1 MRERI
6 AIGSSWISCP
16 PTSAFPAVGERIV
29 ARIRMVVVLPAPFG
43 PRKPNASPRA
53 ISRSTPRRASKGLRK
68 AAYRFFSPCTRMAAS
83 AKSSLATRSRRPA
96 PEKTRI
102 RAKSFPSRVD
112 VGTPLCQI
120 PMGKRM
126 VVRRARTHISERRIR
141 ASVLRVLAS
150 NKLCSIATVARENRA
165 HINTAFF
172 AYSPN
177 FELYFLSDPQSL
189 HCRNLVSNPSM
200 AMTIFNSSQNWDA
213 PGRGIQL
220 FGRGHRTQGRQAVR
234 AENAYGSRFPAFRR
248 WLEGTHPA
256 ERRQAAL
263 LRSYALF
270 RFLPTRVKIL
280 DEAEFG
286 SAVFII
292 AAVRRHAEVA
302 GGRSRAELSWQ

>member
-1 MRERI
+1 MEGSRFGLPLEREGGRREPRHPQLLRVVRI
-6 AIGSSWISCP
+6 C
-16 PTSAFPAVGERIV
+16 TL
-29 ARIRMVVVLPAPFG
+29 AR
-43 PRKPNASPRA
+43 
-53 ISRSTPRRASKGLRK
+53 
-68 AAYRFFSPCTRMAAS
+68 
-83 AKSSLATRSRRPA
+83 SLATRSRRPA
-96 PEKTRI
+96 SEKTRI

-112 VGTPLCQI
+112 VGTPLCPI
-120 PMGKRM
+120 PMAKQM
-126 VVRRARTHISERRIR
+126 VVRRTGTHISERRIR
-141 ASVLRVLAS
+141 ASLVRVLAG

-177 FELYFLSDPQSL
+177 FELYFLSDPGSL
-189 HCRNLVSNPSM
+189 HCRNLVANPSM

-220 FGRGHRTQGRQAVR
+220 FGRGHRTRGRQAAR

-248 WLEGTHPA
+248 WLEGTHRA

-302 GGRSRAELSWQ
+302 GGRSRAELSWQGTEVLVPATAR